1 MKPVAIALDTI
12 HNNHWLHLDIKSENI
27 LIDDDGFAILG
38 DLGISQHY
46 DENVIQTTK
55 GGGVGTRGH
64 CCHLQY
70 DMDFT
75 RQFHPELD
83 IFSFAAL
90 MYYALTGN
98 DVSHFSPDDLDA
110 PFIEI
115 SAKSKKALKKALDPN
130 LRTTPK
136 SVRNFMHMLPGCEK
150 MVFEDIHPIEV
161 DLDLTQEDLSPNDF
175 EDLPYFT

>member
-12 HNNHWLHLDIKSENI
+12 HNNHWLHPDIKSENI

-55 GGGVGTRGH
+55 GGGVGTRCH
-64 CCHLQY
+64 CCHLQC

-98 DVSHFSPDDLDA
+98 DVSHFSP
-110 PFIEI
+110 
-115 SAKSKKALKKALDPN
+115 
-130 LRTTPK
+130 R
-136 SVRNFMHMLPGCEK
+136 
-150 MVFEDIHPIEV
+150 
-161 DLDLTQEDLSPNDF
+161 
-175 EDLPYFT
+175 